1 MLFDDSVR
9 TSDRTLL
16 CVKVTS
22 PLAVFR
28 EINTM
33 YSVHQTK
40 HINALVEKNAE
51 FLNFIPNAT
60 IVANDGLLMVNS
72 NIKPKMDRI
81 HTHTHTHTQRIC
93 KATLLESLKC

>member
-16 CVKVTS
+16 FVKVTS

-28 EINTM
+28 KINSM

-60 IVANDGLLMVNS
+60 IVANDGLLMGNS
-72 NIKPKMDRI
+72 NITAKTDRTHA
-81 HTHTHTHTQRIC
+81 HTHTKFFQSNST
-93 KATLLESLKC
+93 